1 MPDLIDDIRTINEN
15 PDVQNV
21 LAHMAPDKD
30 YKKLVIPF
38 DNWNVTI
45 FYSEDEDGKRHWEQS
60 IRSPD
65 AGSRKICLY
74 ADQENKGEAND
85 VLPNR
90 SSTSKPSPSRE
101 NPGYGG

>member
-1 MPDLIDDIRTINEN
+1 MPDLIDDIRTTNEN

-21 LAHMAPDKD
+21 LAHFVTDH
-30 YKKLVIPF
+30 KKLVIPF
-38 DNWNVTI
+38 HNWNVTL

-60 IRSPD
+60 IRTP
-65 AGSRKICLY
+65 GPGHPETLKY
-74 ADQENKGEAND
+74 YGPKNKGESND

-90 SSTSKPSPSRE
+90 SSTPEPETSGE

>member
-1 MPDLIDDIRTINEN
+1 MPDLIDDIRTMNAREN
-15 PDVQNV
+15 VKLI

-30 YKKLVIPF
+30 YKKLLIPF

-60 IRSPD
+60 IRSP
-65 AGSRKICLY
+65 GPGNSTI
-74 ADQENKGEAND
+74 GESND

-90 SSTSKPSPSRE
+90 SSTPEPGTSRA
-101 NPGYGG
+101 NPGDGG

>member
-1 MPDLIDDIRTINEN
+1 MPDLIDDIRTTNEN

-21 LAHMAPDKD
+21 LAHMAPGKG

-38 DNWNVTI
+38 HNWNVTI
-45 FYSEDEDGKRHWEQS
+45 FYSEDENGKRHWEQS
-60 IRSPD
+60 IRSPG
-65 AGSRKICLY
+65 AGSREICLY
-74 ADQENKGEAND
+74 ADQENKGKSND

-90 SSTSKPSPSRE
+90 SSTPEPEISRE

>member
-1 MPDLIDDIRTINEN
+1 MPDLIDDIRTTNEN

-38 DNWNVTI
+38 HNWNVTI
-45 FYSEDEDGKRHWEQS
+45 FYSEDENGKRHWEQS
-60 IRSPD
+60 IRTPGPGNSETLKHSGYIEQKEP
-65 AGSRKICLY
+65 
-74 ADQENKGEAND
+74 ND

-90 SSTSKPSPSRE
+90 SSTSEPETSRE

>member
-1 MPDLIDDIRTINEN
+1 MPDLIDDIRTINARE
-15 PDVQNV
+15 DVKLI

-60 IRSPD
+60 LRSP
-65 AGSRKICLY
+65 GPGKS
-74 ADQENKGEAND
+74 ETGEAND

-90 SSTSKPSPSRE
+90 SSTPESKISGE
-101 NPGYGG
+101 NPGYAG